1 MTFRNNYKKKIYI
14 YIYILYTQYM
24 CYLQFIVNYF
34 ILRILICTK
43 AIS

>member
-1 MTFRNNYKKKIYI
+1 MTFRNNYKKNI